1 MTLLIEVGD
10 ILYSLYSSVIK
21 MIYIVVAI
29 LTNSIYQLKILSMWM
44 IDTEIEH
51 IISIISY

>member
-1 MTLLIEVGD
+1 M
-10 ILYSLYSSVIK
+10 YSLYSSVIK

-51 IISIISY
+51 IISIITY